1 MWRTIYV
8 TGDTANNDKGFIMIK
23 IFLVE
28 DQALVRDAVSALLS
42 LDFNIDVIGQ
52 ASNGQDAFKA
62 INDMA
67 EDALP
72 DIILTDIEMP
82 NMNGIELSELIAKKY
97 PAIKMVIM
105 TTFSRAGYIRRSLNA
120 QVKGFILKEAPSD
133 ELINALKKV
142 MQGQKVID
150 PELAINALDDAD
162 PLTNKERK
170 ALKLASDGL
179 KTSDIAKQL
188 FLSEGTVR
196 NYLSDAIAKL
206 NATNRVDAARIA
218 KQKGWL

>member
-1 MWRTIYV
+1 
-8 TGDTANNDKGFIMIK
+8 MIRVY
-23 IFLVE
+23 LVE
-28 DQALVRDAVSALLS
+28 DQALVRDAVAALLG
-42 LDFNIDVIGQ
+42 LDFNIEIIGQ
-52 ASNGQDAFKA
+52 ASNGQDALNA
-62 INDMA
+62 I
-67 EDALP
+67 EALDSDLHP

-82 NMNGIELSELIAKKY
+82 TMNGIELSEKIAVKF
-97 PAIKMVIM
+97 PTIKMVIM
-105 TTFSRAGYIRRSLNA
+105 TTFSRAGYIRRALTTG
-120 QVKGFILKEAPSD
+120 VKGFILKEAPSE

-150 PELAINALDDAD
+150 PELAINALGDAD
-162 PLTNKERK
+162 PLTDKERK

-188 FLSEGTVR
+188 FISEGTTR

-206 NATNRVDAARIA
+206 NATNRIDAARIA

>member
-1 MWRTIYV
+1 
-8 TGDTANNDKGFIMIK
+8 MIK
-23 IFLVE
+23 VYLVE
-28 DQALVRDAVSALLS
+28 DQALVRDAVAALLS
-42 LDFNIDVIGQ
+42 LDFNIEVIGQ
-52 ASNGQDAFKA
+52 ACNGR
-62 INDMA
+62 
-67 EDALP
+67 DALNEISALSKDLHP

-82 NMNGIELSELIAKKY
+82 SMNGIELSEQIAAKY
-97 PAIKMVIM
+97 PVINMIIM

-120 QVKGFILKEAPSD
+120 GVKGFILKEAPSE

-162 PLTNKERK
+162 PLTDKDRK

-179 KTSDIAKQL
+179 KTSEIAKQL
-188 FLSEGTVR
+188 YISEGTTR

-206 NATNRVDAARIA
+206 NATNRIDAARIA
-218 KQKGWL
+218 RQKGWL

>member
-1 MWRTIYV
+1 
-8 TGDTANNDKGFIMIK
+8 MIK

-42 LDFNIDVIGQ
+42 LDFNIDLIGQ
-52 ASNGQDAFKA
+52 ASNGLDALNA
-62 INDMA
+62 INALD
-67 EDALP
+67 EDAMP

-82 NMNGIELSELIAKKY
+82 KMNGIELSEKIAMQF

-105 TTFSRAGYIRRSLNA
+105 TTFSRAGYIRRSLSA
-120 QVKGFILKEAPSD
+120 GVKGFILKEAPSD

-162 PLTNKERK
+162 PLTDKERK

-179 KTSDIAKQL
+179 KTSEIATQL
-188 FLSEGTVR
+188 FISEGTTR

-206 NATNRVDAARIA
+206 NATNRIDAARIA

>member
-1 MWRTIYV
+1 
-8 TGDTANNDKGFIMIK
+8 MIRVY
-23 IFLVE
+23 LVE
-28 DQALVRDAVSALLS
+28 DQALVRDAVAALLG
-42 LDFNIDVIGQ
+42 LDFNIEIIGQ
-52 ASNGQDAFKA
+52 ASNGQDALNA
-62 INDMA
+62 I
-67 EDALP
+67 EALDSDLHP

-82 NMNGIELSELIAKKY
+82 TMNGIELSEKIAAKF

-105 TTFSRAGYIRRSLNA
+105 TTFSRAGYIRRALTA
-120 QVKGFILKEAPSD
+120 GVKGFILKEAPSE

-162 PLTNKERK
+162 PLTDKERK

-188 FLSEGTVR
+188 FISEGTTR
-196 NYLSDAIAKL
+196 NYLSDAISKL
-206 NATNRVDAARIA
+206 NATNRIDAARIA

>member
-1 MWRTIYV
+1 
-8 TGDTANNDKGFIMIK
+8 MIRVY
-23 IFLVE
+23 LVE
-28 DQALVRDAVSALLS
+28 DQALVRDAVAALLG
-42 LDFNIDVIGQ
+42 LDFNIEIIGQ
-52 ASNGQDAFKA
+52 ASNGQDALNA
-62 INDMA
+62 I
-67 EDALP
+67 EALDSDFHP

-82 NMNGIELSELIAKKY
+82 TMNGIELSEKITAKF

-105 TTFSRAGYIRRSLNA
+105 TTFSRAGYIRRALTTG
-120 QVKGFILKEAPSD
+120 VKGFILKEAPSE

-150 PELAINALDDAD
+150 PELAINALDDTD
-162 PLTNKERK
+162 PLTDKERK

-188 FLSEGTVR
+188 FISEGTTR

-206 NATNRVDAARIA
+206 NATNRIDAARIA

>member
-1 MWRTIYV
+1 
-8 TGDTANNDKGFIMIK
+8 MIRVY
-23 IFLVE
+23 LVE
-28 DQALVRDAVSALLS
+28 DQALVRDAVAALLG
-42 LDFNIDVIGQ
+42 LDFNIEIIGQ
-52 ASNGQDAFKA
+52 ASNGQDALNA
-62 INDMA
+62 I
-67 EDALP
+67 EALDSDLHP

-82 NMNGIELSELIAKKY
+82 TMNGIELSEKIAAKF

-105 TTFSRAGYIRRSLNA
+105 TTFSRAGYIRRALTA
-120 QVKGFILKEAPSD
+120 GVKGFILKEAPSE

-150 PELAINALDDAD
+150 SELAINALDDAD
-162 PLTNKERK
+162 PLTDKERK

-188 FLSEGTVR
+188 FISEGTTR

-206 NATNRVDAARIA
+206 NATNRIDAARIA

>member
-1 MWRTIYV
+1 
-8 TGDTANNDKGFIMIK
+8 MIK
-23 IFLVE
+23 MFLVE

-52 ASNGQDAFKA
+52 ASNGLDALNA
-62 INDMA
+62 INALD
-67 EDALP
+67 EDAMP

-82 NMNGIELSELIAKKY
+82 KMNGIELSEKIAMQF

-105 TTFSRAGYIRRSLNA
+105 TTFSRAGYIRRSLSA
-120 QVKGFILKEAPSD
+120 GVKGFILKEAPSD

-162 PLTNKERK
+162 PLTDKERK

-179 KTSDIAKQL
+179 KTSEIATQL
-188 FLSEGTVR
+188 FISEGTTR

-206 NATNRVDAARIA
+206 NATNRIDAARIA

>member
-1 MWRTIYV
+1 
-8 TGDTANNDKGFIMIK
+8 MIK

-52 ASNGQDAFKA
+52 ASNGLDALNA
-62 INDMA
+62 INALD
-67 EDALP
+67 EDAMP

-82 NMNGIELSELIAKKY
+82 TMNGIELSEKIATQF

-105 TTFSRAGYIRRSLNA
+105 TTFSRAGYIRRSLSA
-120 QVKGFILKEAPSD
+120 GVKGFILKEAPSD

-162 PLTNKERK
+162 PLTDKERK

-179 KTSDIAKQL
+179 KTSEIATQL
-188 FLSEGTVR
+188 FISEGTTR

-206 NATNRVDAARIA
+206 NATNRIDAARIA

>member
-1 MWRTIYV
+1 
-8 TGDTANNDKGFIMIK
+8 MIK
-23 IFLVE
+23 VYLVE
-28 DQALVRDAVSALLS
+28 DQALVRDAVAALLS
-42 LDFNIDVIGQ
+42 LDFNIEVIGQ
-52 ASNGQDAFKA
+52 ASNGQDALTA
-62 INDMA
+62 ITSLTDDSM
-67 EDALP
+67 P

-82 NMNGIELSELIAKKY
+82 NMNGIELSEQIAIKFPY
-97 PAIKMVIM
+97 IKMVIM
-105 TTFSRAGYIRRSLNA
+105 TTFSRAGYIRRSLSA
-120 QVKGFILKEAPSD
+120 GVKGFILKEAPSD

-162 PLTNKERK
+162 PLTDKERK

-179 KTSDIAKQL
+179 KTSEIAKQL
-188 FLSEGTVR
+188 FISEGTTR

-218 KQKGWL
+218 RQKGWL

>member
-1 MWRTIYV
+1 
-8 TGDTANNDKGFIMIK
+8 MIK
-23 IFLVE
+23 VYLVE
-28 DQALVRDAVSALLS
+28 DQALVRDAVGALLS
-42 LDFNIDVIGQ
+42 LDFNIEVIGQ
-52 ASNGQDAFKA
+52 ASNGLDALNAIKA
-62 INDMA
+62 LAD
-67 EDALP
+67 EALP

-82 NMNGIELSELIAKKY
+82 HMSGIELSEQIAATF
-97 PAIKMVIM
+97 PTIKMVIM
-105 TTFSRAGYIRRSLNA
+105 TTFSRAGYIRRSLA
-120 QVKGFILKEAPSD
+120 LGVKGFILKEAPSD

-162 PLTNKERK
+162 PLTDKERK

-188 FLSEGTVR
+188 FISEGTTR

>member
-1 MWRTIYV
+1 
-8 TGDTANNDKGFIMIK
+8 MIK
-23 IFLVE
+23 VYLVE
-28 DQALVRDAVSALLS
+28 DQALVRDAVAALLS
-42 LDFNIDVIGQ
+42 LDFNIEVIGQ
-52 ASNGQDAFKA
+52 ASNGQDALTA
-62 INDMA
+62 ITNLTDDSMA
-67 EDALP
+67 

-82 NMNGIELSELIAKKY
+82 NMNGIELSEQIAVKF

-105 TTFSRAGYIRRSLNA
+105 TTFSRAGYIRRSLSA
-120 QVKGFILKEAPSD
+120 GVKGFILKEAPSD

-162 PLTNKERK
+162 PLTDKERK

-179 KTSDIAKQL
+179 KTSEIAKQL
-188 FLSEGTVR
+188 FISEGTTR

-218 KQKGWL
+218 RQKGWL

>member
-1 MWRTIYV
+1 
-8 TGDTANNDKGFIMIK
+8 MIRVY
-23 IFLVE
+23 LVE

-52 ASNGQDAFKA
+52 ASNGLDALNA
-62 INDMA
+62 INALD
-67 EDALP
+67 EDAMP

-82 NMNGIELSELIAKKY
+82 KMNGIELSEKIAMQF

-105 TTFSRAGYIRRSLNA
+105 TTFSRAGYIRRSLSA
-120 QVKGFILKEAPSD
+120 GVKGFILKEAPSD

-162 PLTNKERK
+162 PLTDKERK

-179 KTSDIAKQL
+179 KTSEIATQL
-188 FLSEGTVR
+188 FISEGTTR

-206 NATNRVDAARIA
+206 NATNRIDAARIA

>member
-1 MWRTIYV
+1 
-8 TGDTANNDKGFIMIK
+8 MIK
-23 IFLVE
+23 VYLVE
-28 DQALVRDAVSALLS
+28 DQALVRDAVGALLS
-42 LDFNIDVIGQ
+42 LDFNIEVIGQ
-52 ASNGQDAFKA
+52 ASNGQDALNAIKA
-62 INDMA
+62 LAD
-67 EDALP
+67 EALS

-82 NMNGIELSELIAKKY
+82 HMSGIELSEQIAATF
-97 PAIKMVIM
+97 PTIKMVIM
-105 TTFSRAGYIRRSLNA
+105 TTFSRAGYIRRSLA
-120 QVKGFILKEAPSD
+120 LGVKGFILKEAPSD

-162 PLTNKERK
+162 PLTDKERK

-188 FLSEGTVR
+188 FISEGTTR

>member
-1 MWRTIYV
+1 
-8 TGDTANNDKGFIMIK
+8 MIK
-23 IFLVE
+23 VYLVE
-28 DQALVRDAVSALLS
+28 DQALVRDAVAALLS
-42 LDFNIDVIGQ
+42 LDFNIEVIGQ
-52 ASNGQDAFKA
+52 ACNGR
-62 INDMA
+62 
-67 EDALP
+67 DALNEISALSKDLHP

-82 NMNGIELSELIAKKY
+82 SMNGIELSEQIAAKY
-97 PAIKMVIM
+97 PAINMIIM

-120 QVKGFILKEAPSD
+120 GVKGFILKEAPSE

-162 PLTNKERK
+162 PLTDKERK

-179 KTSDIAKQL
+179 KTSEIAKQL
-188 FLSEGTVR
+188 YISEGTTR

-206 NATNRVDAARIA
+206 NATNRIDAARIA
-218 KQKGWL
+218 RQKGWL

>member
-1 MWRTIYV
+1 
-8 TGDTANNDKGFIMIK
+8 MIK
-23 IFLVE
+23 VYLVE
-28 DQALVRDAVSALLS
+28 DQALVRDAVGALLS
-42 LDFNIDVIGQ
+42 LDFNIEVIGQ
-52 ASNGQDAFKA
+52 ASNGQDALNAIKA
-62 INDMA
+62 LAD
-67 EDALP
+67 EALP

-82 NMNGIELSELIAKKY
+82 HMSGIELSEQIGVTF
-97 PAIKMVIM
+97 PTIKMVIM
-105 TTFSRAGYIRRSLNA
+105 TTFSRAGYIRRSLA
-120 QVKGFILKEAPSD
+120 LGVKGFILKEAPSD

-162 PLTNKERK
+162 PLTDKERK

-179 KTSDIAKQL
+179 KTSEIAKQL
-188 FLSEGTVR
+188 FISEGTTR

>member
-1 MWRTIYV
+1 
-8 TGDTANNDKGFIMIK
+8 MIK
-23 IFLVE
+23 VYLVE

-52 ASNGQDAFKA
+52 ASNGQEALNA
-62 INDMA
+62 INALD
-67 EDALP
+67 EDAMP

-82 NMNGIELSELIAKKY
+82 TMNGIELSEKIATQF

-105 TTFSRAGYIRRSLNA
+105 TTFSRAGYIRRSLSA
-120 QVKGFILKEAPSD
+120 GVKGFILKEAPSD

-162 PLTNKERK
+162 PLTDKERK

-179 KTSDIAKQL
+179 KTSEIATQL
-188 FLSEGTVR
+188 FISEGTTR

-206 NATNRVDAARIA
+206 NATNRIDAARIA

>member
-1 MWRTIYV
+1 
-8 TGDTANNDKGFIMIK
+8 MIK

-52 ASNGQDAFKA
+52 ASNGLDALNA
-62 INDMA
+62 IDGLD
-67 EDALP
+67 EDAMP

-82 NMNGIELSELIAKKY
+82 KMNGIELSEKIAMQF

-105 TTFSRAGYIRRSLNA
+105 TTFSRAGYIRRSLSA
-120 QVKGFILKEAPSD
+120 GVKGFILKEAPSD

-162 PLTNKERK
+162 PLTDKERK

-179 KTSDIAKQL
+179 KTSEIATQL
-188 FLSEGTVR
+188 FISEGTTR

-206 NATNRVDAARIA
+206 NATNRIDAARIA

>member
-1 MWRTIYV
+1 
-8 TGDTANNDKGFIMIK
+8 MIK
-23 IFLVE
+23 VYLVE
-28 DQALVRDAVSALLS
+28 DQALVRDAVGALLS
-42 LDFNIDVIGQ
+42 LDFNIEVIGQ
-52 ASNGQDAFKA
+52 ASNGQDALNAIKA
-62 INDMA
+62 LAD
-67 EDALP
+67 EALP

-82 NMNGIELSELIAKKY
+82 HMSGIELSEQIAATF
-97 PAIKMVIM
+97 PTIKMVIM
-105 TTFSRAGYIRRSLNA
+105 TTFSRAGYIRRSLA
-120 QVKGFILKEAPSD
+120 LGVKGFILKEAPSD

-150 PELAINALDDAD
+150 PELAINVLDDAD
-162 PLTNKERK
+162 PLTDKERK

-179 KTSDIAKQL
+179 KTSEIAKQL
-188 FLSEGTVR
+188 FISEGTTR

>member
-1 MWRTIYV
+1 
-8 TGDTANNDKGFIMIK
+8 MIK
-23 IFLVE
+23 VYLVE
-28 DQALVRDAVSALLS
+28 DQALVRDAVGALLS
-42 LDFNIDVIGQ
+42 LDFNIEVIGQ
-52 ASNGQDAFKA
+52 ASNGQDALNAIKA
-62 INDMA
+62 LAD
-67 EDALP
+67 EALP

-82 NMNGIELSELIAKKY
+82 HMSGIELSEQIAATF
-97 PAIKMVIM
+97 PTIKMVIM
-105 TTFSRAGYIRRSLNA
+105 TTFSRAGYIRRSLA
-120 QVKGFILKEAPSD
+120 LGVKGFILKEAPSD

-162 PLTNKERK
+162 PLTDKERK

-179 KTSDIAKQL
+179 KTSEIAKQL
-188 FLSEGTVR
+188 FISEGTTR

>member
-1 MWRTIYV
+1 
-8 TGDTANNDKGFIMIK
+8 MIK

-52 ASNGQDAFKA
+52 ASNGLDALNA
-62 INDMA
+62 INALDM
-67 EDALP
+67 P

-82 NMNGIELSELIAKKY
+82 KMNGIELSEKIAMQF

-105 TTFSRAGYIRRSLNA
+105 TTFSRAGYIRRSLSA
-120 QVKGFILKEAPSD
+120 GVKGFILKEAPSD

-162 PLTNKERK
+162 PLTDKERK

-179 KTSDIAKQL
+179 KTSEIATQL
-188 FLSEGTVR
+188 FISEGTTR

-206 NATNRVDAARIA
+206 NATNRIDAARIA

>member
-1 MWRTIYV
+1 M
-8 TGDTANNDKGFIMIK
+8 
-23 IFLVE
+23 E
-28 DQALVRDAVSALLS
+28 DQALVRDAVGALLS
-42 LDFNIDVIGQ
+42 LDFNIEVIGQ
-52 ASNGQDAFKA
+52 ASSGQDALNAIKA
-62 INDMA
+62 LAD
-67 EDALP
+67 EALP

-82 NMNGIELSELIAKKY
+82 HMSGIELSEQIAATF
-97 PAIKMVIM
+97 PTIKMVIM
-105 TTFSRAGYIRRSLNA
+105 TTFSRAGYIRRSLA
-120 QVKGFILKEAPSD
+120 LGVKGFILKEAPSD

-162 PLTNKERK
+162 PLTDKERK

-188 FLSEGTVR
+188 FISEGTTR

>member
-1 MWRTIYV
+1 
-8 TGDTANNDKGFIMIK
+8 MIRVY
-23 IFLVE
+23 LVE
-28 DQALVRDAVSALLS
+28 DQALVRDAVAALLG
-42 LDFNIDVIGQ
+42 LDFNIEIIGQ
-52 ASNGQDAFKA
+52 ASNGQDALNA
-62 INDMA
+62 I
-67 EDALP
+67 EALDSDLHP

-82 NMNGIELSELIAKKY
+82 TMNGIELSEKIAAKF

-105 TTFSRAGYIRRSLNA
+105 TTFSRAGYIRRALTA
-120 QVKGFILKEAPSD
+120 GVKGFILKEAPSE
-133 ELINALKKV
+133 ELISALKKV
-142 MQGQKVID
+142 MLGQKVIA

-162 PLTNKERK
+162 PLTDKERK

-188 FLSEGTVR
+188 FISEGTTR

-206 NATNRVDAARIA
+206 NATNRIDAARIA

>member
-1 MWRTIYV
+1 
-8 TGDTANNDKGFIMIK
+8 MIK
-23 IFLVE
+23 VYLVE
-28 DQALVRDAVSALLS
+28 DQALVRDAIAALLS
-42 LDFNIDVIGQ
+42 LDFNIEIIGQ
-52 ASNGQDAFKA
+52 ASNGQDALNA
-62 INDMA
+62 I
-67 EDALP
+67 EALDSDLHP

-82 NMNGIELSELIAKKY
+82 TMNGIELSEKIAAKF

-105 TTFSRAGYIRRSLNA
+105 TTFSRAGYIRRALTTG
-120 QVKGFILKEAPSD
+120 VKGFILKEAPSE

-150 PELAINALDDAD
+150 PELAINALDDSD
-162 PLTNKERK
+162 PLTDKERK

-188 FLSEGTVR
+188 FISEGTTR

-206 NATNRVDAARIA
+206 NATNRIDAARIA

>member
-1 MWRTIYV
+1 
-8 TGDTANNDKGFIMIK
+8 MIRVY
-23 IFLVE
+23 LVE
-28 DQALVRDAVSALLS
+28 DQALVRDAVAALLG
-42 LDFNIDVIGQ
+42 LDFNIEIIGQ
-52 ASNGQDAFKA
+52 ASNGQDALNA
-62 INDMA
+62 I
-67 EDALP
+67 EALDSDLHP

-82 NMNGIELSELIAKKY
+82 TMNGIELSEKIAAKF

-105 TTFSRAGYIRRSLNA
+105 TTFSRAGYIRRALTA
-120 QVKGFILKEAPSD
+120 GVKGFILKEAPSE

-142 MQGQKVID
+142 IQGQKVID

-162 PLTNKERK
+162 PLTDKERK

-188 FLSEGTVR
+188 FISEGTTR

-206 NATNRVDAARIA
+206 NATNRIDAARIA

>member
-1 MWRTIYV
+1 
-8 TGDTANNDKGFIMIK
+8 MIK
-23 IFLVE
+23 VYLVE
-28 DQALVRDAVSALLS
+28 DQALVRDAIAALLS
-42 LDFNIDVIGQ
+42 LDFNIEIIGQ
-52 ASNGQDAFKA
+52 ASNGQDALNA
-62 INDMA
+62 I
-67 EDALP
+67 EALDSDLHP

-82 NMNGIELSELIAKKY
+82 TMNGIELSEKIAAKF

-105 TTFSRAGYIRRSLNA
+105 TTFSRAGYIRRALTA
-120 QVKGFILKEAPSD
+120 GVKGFILKEAPSE

-150 PELAINALDDAD
+150 PELAINALDDSD
-162 PLTNKERK
+162 PLTDKERK

-188 FLSEGTVR
+188 FISEGTTR

-206 NATNRVDAARIA
+206 NATNRIDAARIA